1 MPGGKVTEVELG
13 GRKPGDLSLL
23 PFGEESLGDSAL
35 IENLDGACMQS
46 AGTRAGKI
54 LAGATL
60 DDGNVDLRQR
70 EFAREHQ
77 PRRSASGDHHR
88 MFVHRTS
95 SFTMSAKF
103 DLARGPCR
111 KPRGACQCPLCTC
124 MRLSLHEVYTAARP
138 GLTRV
143 CSRQALP

>member
-35 IENLDGACMQS
+35 IDNLDGACVQS
-46 AGTRAGKI
+46 ACTRSGKI

-70 EFAREHQ
+70 ELSGQHQ
-77 PRRSASGDHHR
+77 PRGAAPGDRHR
-88 MFVHRTS
+88 MFVHRNS
-95 SFTMSAKF
+95 SFTMSATF

-111 KPRGACQCPLCTC
+111 K
-124 MRLSLHEVYTAARP
+124 
-138 GLTRV
+138 
-143 CSRQALP
+143 